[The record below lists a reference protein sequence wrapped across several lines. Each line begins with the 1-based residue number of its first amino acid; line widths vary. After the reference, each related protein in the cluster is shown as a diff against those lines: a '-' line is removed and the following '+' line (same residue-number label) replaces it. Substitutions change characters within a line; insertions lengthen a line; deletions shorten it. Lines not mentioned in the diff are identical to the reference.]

1 MDFSSKVKTR
11 FQCAC
16 EMREN
21 RLLGFRVGFDFLLT
35 SRDGLEVVSI
45 GRRGSLRRRRRGESR
60 RDGCREDGWDAVSGN
75 PGGASSSSVVMAD
88 EAGTTRPVGKRRRE
102 GDDSGDG
109 AIPSTSEGREDGT
122 AKDEGEVDV
131 VELLERRNAE
141 RAAIY
146 GEDARAEVKLKQ
158 ECANSFKLANAHEV
172 VLWTLVPTEAKEC
185 VNPRWAFV
193 RNKPLVDRV
202 VVLLAPGLDHK
213 RWCDDGAVSCPNMK
227 RRLGDGLRTTCESP
241 TSMGMPLCKSL
252 MYSVY
257 GKQGADGKQKKFK
270 ASTSAKDLCKRTFAY
285 KPSHFVLTAGDM
297 SDMVYP
303 LPTLKDDGTLE
314 IEEGFV
320 TTQPAG
326 QGIARATGYY
336 PYLALDCEFC
346 YTEEGLQLTRV
357 SVVKEDGE
365 IVYDKLVKPSTPIT
379 NYNTEHSGIT
389 AEQME
394 GVTTTLQDVQ
404 RELLEMVPCETILI
418 GHSLENDLQKL
429 KIIHANVIDTCALYP
444 HKKGAPYRNALRFL
458 TDRYLG
464 RKIQEG
470 SHDSVADAR
479 ATMELALLKFIN
491 GPSFGEVATDGGG
504 LFDVL
509 SVYNV
514 DCVMIDTPSMCSRL
528 PAGSARVIEAGTD
541 IEVKEKLLEEIK
553 KKPDNLNRLA
563 VYGHLHDFSKIL
575 SAEAQRAHARETNP
589 TDEETLVAERTK
601 TQALERLDAIVGEV
615 WEALPP
621 NTLLLFTS
629 GVGDAHTLR
638 LAQEQKW
645 KRHQKIGNW
654 GAWTDEA
661 EKDIRRLYDRT
672 KSGVTF
678 AAVKE

>member
-1 MDFSSKVKTR
+1 M
-11 FQCAC
+11 
-16 EMREN
+16 
-21 RLLGFRVGFDFLLT
+21 
-35 SRDGLEVVSI
+35 
-45 GRRGSLRRRRRGESR
+45 
-60 RDGCREDGWDAVSGN
+60 SGN

-158 ECANSFKLANAHEV
+158 ECANSFKLANAHEL

-541 IEVKEKLLEEIK
+541 VEVKEKLLEEIK